1 MVEPTMEAI
10 ECLLQQSG
18 FKMTQPREATVRAL
32 LANRTQPISAEALYL
47 YVIAAAPDT
56 GLATVYRTLD
66 MLTKLTVVHKG
77 VFADGITRYT
87 LCGTR
92 PAHQLHCVRCG
103 AIQEITEDFLSPI
116 QSVVAQRYQFHVQDE
131 PLIVRGCCTA
141 CYAKEEEHCDAPT
154 T

>member
-10 ECLLQQSG
+10 ERLLQQSG

-47 YVIAAAPDT
+47 HVIAAAPDT

-77 VFADGITRYT
+77 VFADGIPVIR
-87 LCGTR
+87 
-92 PAHQLHCVRCG
+92 CVGHDRRINCTVC
-103 AIQEITEDFLSPI
+103 A
-116 QSVVAQRYQFHVQDE
+116 VAQF
-131 PLIVRGCCTA
+131 
-141 CYAKEEEHCDAPT
+141 KK
-154 T
+154 